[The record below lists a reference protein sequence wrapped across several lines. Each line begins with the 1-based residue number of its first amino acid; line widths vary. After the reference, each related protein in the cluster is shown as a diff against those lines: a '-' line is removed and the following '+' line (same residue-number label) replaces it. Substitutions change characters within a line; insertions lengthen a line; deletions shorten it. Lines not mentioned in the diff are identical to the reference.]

1 MIRDLGVCQASPQ
14 SPPCT
19 VIRSSPSRVTKDKL
33 GPQARLALQAQ
44 EGLLETQGKMAP
56 EECQESPVNQGTQEN
71 KAQWVLWG
79 LQDKRVLLE
88 HMEFQG

>member
-1 MIRDLGVCQASPQ
+1 M
-14 SPPCT
+14 
-19 VIRSSPSRVTKDKL
+19 TKDKP
-33 GPQARLALQAQ
+33 GRQAHQALQAH
-44 EGLLETQGKMAP
+44 EGLLGTQGRMAHAG
-56 EECQESPVNQGTQEN
+56 CQESPVNQGTQEN